1 MLDHIITALDQIFM
15 SVPQFFIGILMCFT
29 LGLTF
34 RFFVPGEF
42 VSYTQSWPR
51 FLYYMMFPALAIA
64 IPRIA
69 MTVKML
75 RGSIRSE
82 LSRDYVRTSQSRGSA
97 RRTILSRHVVRNA
110 MIPVITFLA
119 ISMAE
124 IMTGTIV
131 VEQVFTVPGIGD
143 YVVLLV
149 TIMGDYNRGQS
160 ALLYESQ
167 EVDQGSGKRSLVGGF
182 NALGSGGEVSTLGY
196 AVSVDPG
203 TEEVSC
209 VYENPGYLYFAKVGT
224 KWAQGLAKIFGLIKR
239 AGDAS

>member
-1 MLDHIITALDQIFM
+1 MVQEVVCPDTGKVYRRSGSSPWQAVLQGETDAAML
-15 SVPQFFIGILMCFT
+15 SE
-29 LGLTF
+29 LGVGELLWE
-34 RFFVPGEF
+34 GEF
-42 VSYTQSWPR
+42 
-51 FLYYMMFPALAIA
+51 MG
-64 IPRIA
+64 
-69 MTVKML
+69 
-75 RGSIRSE
+75 GSI
-82 LSRDYVRTSQSRGSA
+82 
-97 RRTILSRHVVRNA
+97 
-110 MIPVITFLA
+110 
-119 ISMAE
+119 
-124 IMTGTIV
+124 
-131 VEQVFTVPGIGD
+131 TVPGIGD